1 MSQSNLP
8 AEEKYSED
16 KACFKASDKDTS
28 YVEDG
33 SSSHAEFIAC
43 AKEAVDDESF
53 MRNRNGAKRL
63 VLSTTSSVYAEHTI
77 SNPDNDQVKYW

>member
-1 MSQSNLP
+1 MSH
-8 AEEKYSED
+8 AEDKYSED
-16 KACFKASDKDTS
+16 KPSSSCFKASDKDVS
-28 YVEDG
+28 LSEEG

-43 AKEAVDDESF
+43 AKDAVEDESF
-53 MRNRNGAKRL
+53 MRNRNGGKKL